1 MQTIIG
7 RAGWLTTA
15 VATLWLILAAP
26 AYVIAGRGGL
36 EGMSLAALLCLVPG
50 WLVFYLGSRYRVA
63 KMQVLIVLFGS
74 TVRLLFV
81 LAGVLIVRS
90 VRPQLGVREFLIW
103 IIVFYLATLLIET
116 LHVVRQSSPQHGAK
130 K

>member
-1 MQTIIG
+1 
-7 RAGWLTTA
+7 
-15 VATLWLILAAP
+15 
-26 AYVIAGRGGL
+26 
-36 EGMSLAALLCLVPG
+36 
-50 WLVFYLGSRYRVA
+50 VFYLGSRYRVA

-116 LHVVRQSSPQHGAK
+116 LHVVRHLSQHGAK